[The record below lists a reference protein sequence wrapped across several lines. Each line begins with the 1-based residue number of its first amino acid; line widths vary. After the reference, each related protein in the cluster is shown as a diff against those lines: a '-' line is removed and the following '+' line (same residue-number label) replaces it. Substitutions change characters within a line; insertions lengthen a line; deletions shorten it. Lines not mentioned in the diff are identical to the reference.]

1 MPASSERR
9 PPPPPPRR
17 SDSVTDLDLL
27 FVADYLLLP
36 LLPVAFFAISFAPV
50 AGLLIV

>member
-1 MPASSERR
+1 MPASSERL
-9 PPPPPPRR
+9 PPPPLRR
-17 SDSVTDLDLL
+17 SDTATDLDLL
-27 FVADYLLLP
+27 FVAEDLLLP